1 MQRGD
6 RIRQLILHIIES
18 AHSPLETPEV
28 VARVQEQTS
37 TTRTIVFKRL
47 TDLRGD
53 GLIRGKHTGSG
64 KGVWIWWPAEGFQQ
78 EETSPSHDDKI
89 VDTIQH
95 ILDSATA
102 PLETKEVEERVLDAI
117 PTSTRALVFK
127 RLTNL
132 RGDQAIKGKH
142 VGSGK
147 GVWIWWRNN
156 ALPA

>member
-6 RIRQLILHIIES
+6 RIRDIILRIIQS

-28 VARVQEQTS
+28 VKLVQEQVK

-53 GLIRGKHTGSG
+53 QAIEGKHVGSG
-64 KGVWIWWPAEGFQQ
+64 KGVWIWHKKDSFQTEGN
-78 EETSPSHDDKI
+78 SPSHVDKI
-89 VDTIQH
+89 VNEIQT
-95 ILDSATA
+95 ILDRATA
-102 PLETKEVEERVLDAI
+102 PLETKEVEELVLRAI

-132 RGDQAIKGKH
+132 RGDGAIKGKH

-147 GVWIWWRNN
+147 GTWIWWREN
-156 ALPA
+156 AL